1 MSDRSASEKN
11 RLDSPQMAGQELI
24 AELRSTLERAGEL
37 IRVVESNL
45 RESPAPRKDESSYD
59 DRIAER
65 EHRLATA

>member
-1 MSDRSASEKN
+1 MSDRSATEKP

-45 RESPAPRKDESSYD
+45 RESAAQPAEDSSSDE
-59 DRIAER
+59 RVAEL
-65 EHRLATA
+65 ELRLATS